1 MESGTYF
8 VYPQFEFNVLHIP
21 NYNDYFCKKIKSM
34 NTKIIFLSILIS
46 FQLLLNAEIKVASA
60 LGDNM
65 VMQRNTEVKIWG
77 KANPKEKITVTA
89 SWNKSIA
96 TTMSNQNGEWLV
108 KVKTTEAG
116 GPYSIT
122 ISTVKEK
129 VTLKNILLGEVWL
142 CSGQSN
148 MEMTMAGFG
157 DSPINGSNEMLAD
170 AENNNLRLF
179 TVKRLSTTT
188 PQDTCAGKWEAANAE
203 TVSRFS
209 ATAYM
214 YGKQLQQKLKVP
226 VGLISSSWGG
236 SRIEAWINKESM
248 ANFPDALAQ
257 TTLEKTPVNHK
268 ASQLYNGMISPILN
282 YTIKGAIWY
291 QGESNITNYK
301 DYAALMAGMVS
312 NWRKDFAVG
321 NFPFYYVEIA
331 PYWYNNSKAI
341 SSALQRNEQ
350 LKAMSLIQN
359 SGMAST
365 MDIGEEKNIHPAE
378 KEIVGKRLA
387 FWALS
392 ETYGM
397 KGISYKSPTFKAMV
411 VKDSVALIS
420 FDNVVNGL
428 STFGKEVESFEIA
441 GQDSVFYPAKMNIT
455 QKQARVWST
464 KVKAPVAVRY
474 GFCNFPVTNG
484 FLYNTTGLPVSSFRT
499 DNWQK

>member
-1 MESGTYF
+1 
-8 VYPQFEFNVLHIP
+8 
-21 NYNDYFCKKIKSM
+21 M
-34 NTKIIFLSILIS
+34 NTKIFFLSIFIS
-46 FQLLLNAEIKVASA
+46 LQILLNAEIKVASA

-89 SWNKSIA
+89 NWNKSIVTA
-96 TTMSNQNGEWLV
+96 MSNKNGEWLV

-116 GPYSIT
+116 GPYTIT

-148 MEMTMAGFG
+148 MEMTMAGYT

-170 AENNNLRLF
+170 AENNNIRLF
-179 TVKRLSTTT
+179 TLKRLSITT
-188 PQDTCAGKWEAANAE
+188 PQDTCAGKWEVANAE
-203 TVSRFS
+203 SVSRFS

-248 ANFPDALAQ
+248 TDFPEPLAQ

-301 DYAALMAGMVS
+301 DYAALMAGMVG
-312 NWRKDFAVG
+312 NWRKDFALG

-341 SSALQRNEQ
+341 NSALQRNEQ
-350 LKAMSLIQN
+350 LKAMSLIPN

-378 KEIVGKRLA
+378 KEMVGKRLV

-397 KGISYKSPTFKAMV
+397 KGISYKSPTFKTMV

-420 FDNVVNGL
+420 FDNVANGL
-428 STFGKEVESFEIA
+428 STYGKEVESFEIA

-455 QKQARVWST
+455 QKQARVWSA
-464 KVKAPVAVRY
+464 KVKVPVAVRY
-474 GFCNFPVTNG
+474 GFCNFPVTKG
-484 FLYNTTGLPVSSFRT
+484 FLYNTADLPVPSFRT